1 MQALLGGDEIY
12 HYHSKLMM
20 KDPKTGGAHI
30 WHQDYGYWYNNGCLL
45 PEMGSVFI
53 PVDPC
58 TTSNSCLQVL
68 SGSHRMGRINHVLEG
83 QQAGADSERFVIT
96 FLDTNYVFIFIFLRL
111 QEALK
116 IFPHVYVEMS
126 PGDALFFHCN
136 LLHSSDQNNSD
147 QRRWVMITSYNKKKN
162 NPVLQHHHPFYHPL
176 HMVANKA
183 ILECKTKSSVDKA
196 FLDPNRDY
204 SHQN

>member
-1 MQALLGGDEIY
+1 MFASLIRQSSYGSNQSCTWRSTGWSWQWKVCYYISWYKLCIY
-12 HYHSKLMM
+12 LY
-20 KDPKTGGAHI
+20 
-30 WHQDYGYWYNNGCLL
+30 
-45 PEMGSVFI
+45 
-53 PVDPC
+53 
-58 TTSNSCLQVL
+58 
-68 SGSHRMGRINHVLEG
+68 
-83 QQAGADSERFVIT
+83 
-96 FLDTNYVFIFIFLRL
+96 FLRL

>member
-1 MQALLGGDEIY
+1 MDVFYPKWVLYLFRWIHALHLTVVYKSYPAVIVWVELIMYLKVNRLELTVKG
-12 HYHSKLMM
+12 
-20 KDPKTGGAHI
+20 
-30 WHQDYGYWYNNGCLL
+30 LL
-45 PEMGSVFI
+45 LHFLIQIMYLSV
-53 PVDPC
+53 
-58 TTSNSCLQVL
+58 
-68 SGSHRMGRINHVLEG
+68 
-83 QQAGADSERFVIT
+83 
-96 FLDTNYVFIFIFLRL
+96 FLRL

-116 IFPHVYVEMS
+116 IFPHVYVEMT

-183 ILECKTKSSVDKA
+183 ILECKTMSSVDKA

>member
-1 MQALLGGDEIY
+1 
-12 HYHSKLMM
+12 
-20 KDPKTGGAHI
+20 
-30 WHQDYGYWYNNGCLL
+30 
-45 PEMGSVFI
+45 
-53 PVDPC
+53 
-58 TTSNSCLQVL
+58 
-68 SGSHRMGRINHVLEG
+68 
-83 QQAGADSERFVIT
+83 
-96 FLDTNYVFIFIFLRL
+96 
-111 QEALK
+111 
-116 IFPHVYVEMS
+116 MS

-183 ILECKTKSSVDKA
+183 ILECNTKSTVDKA

>member
-1 MQALLGGDEIY
+1 MMSKTFAKLTNFPTLGKSICSRCQKVAGTMQALLGGDEIY

-96 FLDTNYVFIFIFLRL
+96 FLDTNYVFI
-111 QEALK
+111 
-116 IFPHVYVEMS
+116 
-126 PGDALFFHCN
+126 C
-136 LLHSSDQNNSD
+136 
-147 QRRWVMITSYNKKKN
+147 
-162 NPVLQHHHPFYHPL
+162 
-176 HMVANKA
+176 
-183 ILECKTKSSVDKA
+183 IL
-196 FLDPNRDY
+196 
-204 SHQN
+204 